1 MACKRSDSMW
11 DNVTSIL
18 INLRLAACLN
28 SFRLKH
34 VWSRSVPHTF
44 IVVVEFAPDT
54 EDLQTSRTGHTE
66 KNKEALQISVP
77 RNKGRQAKRLGNGKE
92 KSSLHCT
99 WLKSCS
105 RGSGMWWQV
114 LGSSGRIQAPDP
126 FNLKLPAEDRSSCS
140 APSRSSGSSPSLP
153 VTDGPRVSDFSQQH
167 RQHRKK
173 EKKLFGFS
181 SCGWCH
187 ILTLSLLC
195 VCACTWVCVW
205 RTYKLKE

>member
-1 MACKRSDSMW
+1 MW

-18 INLRLAACLN
+18 ITLRLAACLN
-28 SFRLKH
+28 SLRLKH
-34 VWSRSVPHTF
+34 VWSRSVLHTF

-54 EDLQTSRTGHTE
+54 EDLQTSWTGHTE
-66 KNKEALQISVP
+66 KKKKKQESTTNLNTQKQSEEI
-77 RNKGRQAKRLGNGKE
+77 REWGK
-92 KSSLHCT
+92 KKKNYLHCT

-105 RGSGMWWQV
+105 GGFGMWWQV

-126 FNLKLPAEDRSSCS
+126 FNLKLPVEDRSSFS
-140 APSRSSGSSPSLP
+140 APSSSSGSSPSLP
-153 VTDGPRVSDFSQQH
+153 ATDRPRVSNFSQQH
-167 RQHRKK
+167 GQAQKK

-181 SCGWCH
+181 SRGWCH

-195 VCACTWVCVW
+195 VCACVWVCVW